1 MRIFQLTMIF
11 QTYADPPAIS
21 PVHNRPKDEKA
32 FDNTAFV
39 DYEEPLSIK
48 TEYYQLNDVLEPN
61 ESGNAISHLPFDVF
75 VSVEFLIQ
83 FKQIPHQIYYCR
95 VKLLEFKD

>member
-1 MRIFQLTMIF
+1 MSNRTKSAHINRLVFIQNMYECKLINF

-21 PVHNRPKDEKA
+21 PEQNRPKDDKA

-61 ESGNAISHLPFDVF
+61 ESGNTV
-75 VSVEFLIQ
+75 
-83 FKQIPHQIYYCR
+83 
-95 VKLLEFKD
+95 

>member
-1 MRIFQLTMIF
+1 MQ
-11 QTYADPPAIS
+11 
-21 PVHNRPKDEKA
+21 NRPKDDKA

-61 ESGNAISHLPFDVF
+61 ESGNTVKTNVTIYFKNVAYFCKISFFSKH
-75 VSVEFLIQ
+75 IT
-83 FKQIPHQIYYCR
+83 IPSIKNYFYYCR
-95 VKLLEFKD
+95 II

>member
-1 MRIFQLTMIF
+1 MEKTYIREYQLIIL
-11 QTYADPPAIS
+11 QTYADPPAIT
-21 PVHNRPKDEKA
+21 PVQNRPKDDKA

-61 ESGNAISHLPFDVF
+61 ESGKEGNNTILRALHYHINFYIICLSDKKHYR
-75 VSVEFLIQ
+75 
-83 FKQIPHQIYYCR
+83 K
-95 VKLLEFKD
+95 

>member
-1 MRIFQLTMIF
+1 MQ
-11 QTYADPPAIS
+11 
-21 PVHNRPKDEKA
+21 NRPKDDKA

-61 ESGNAISHLPFDVF
+61 ESGNRGYNNIF
-75 VSVEFLIQ
+75 
-83 FKQIPHQIYYCR
+83 
-95 VKLLEFKD
+95 